1 MPDSSSA
8 IWQTSDRSGRTVSLT
23 PAGWTHIVDGHGE
36 MAGREVRVLAAVERP
51 DLVTRDADYPR
62 RECHYR
68 RVSPRR
74 YLRVVVN
81 YRPVPPDEWAGEVV
95 TAHYRQDVKRGEHPL
110 WP

>member
-1 MPDSSSA
+1 MA
-8 IWQTSDRSGRTVSLT
+8 AAVWRTVDRMGREVALT
-23 PAGWTHIVDGHGE
+23 ADGWGHIVGGHRD
-36 MAGREVRVLAAVERP
+36 MAGREGDVLLAVERP